1 MFGSHFYHQRIRK
14 AVAVFGSLFNDIY
27 VVRKNSSGSTVSQMK
42 VPLSYAPKRDFLD
55 RIDKMSDG
63 EDAERQIAVKLP
75 RMSFEITSMNYDAT
89 RQLPKMN
96 NCIVPSTSFDGKA
109 RKIYSPVPY
118 NIEFQLN
125 VYAKSQDDALQI
137 VEQILPFFTPQYVV
151 SVNPIAEYDLVEDSP
166 ITFTGISFSDDYEG
180 LLEAR
185 RSIIYTLT
193 FEMKVN
199 LYRDLSSPSSIILR
213 YDIDFFN
220 LEGTELFTT
229 VSDSANVPY
238 KNFGTLSEGSTFT
251 EDEFKVRNV
260 PPNITSFSILTQPT
274 YGTAS
279 VNLGG
284 TLTTVNGVVIA
295 KGSWTY
301 TPDSDYR
308 GLDTFKVAIN
318 YGQDSAYFDVD
329 VNVVVAGI
337 KDAVDDEISVTSG
350 TPLDFYVS
358 GNDTFTGSVFY
369 SIASGG
375 EPENGTITV
384 LNSATGF
391 FRYTPNAGFTGTDTF
406 IYRVTPTV
414 GSSEIGKVTITVSEA
429 SYISDYVS
437 DTVDTYVNQYSTD
450 FEQNYST
457 DFVSFYS
464 SGYNVEYASE
474 TDVSYSSSFITSNNV
489 DFSVD
494 YTVEYVEDTTVNY
507 ITLVDY
513 ITDAIEIY
521 TVDTVSNYTSEYN
534 IAIDYISD
542 YTGEY
547 IVDTTVNYTT
557 TLSYIS
563 EVVETYIG
571 DVSVSYT
578 GTYNLVSETYNS
590 LIPENYSGI
599 NQTSYVTDQNYTA
612 GNINSFTSV
621 YSSEYQNFVAVNETY
636 VSGTTDN
643 YIGNYTTSYASD
655 QIYTAGNVNSYSTN
669 YNTNYQ
675 TSFNTAYES
684 VYTGTTLSNFSTE
697 YDSIFI
703 GTFNTTYIGTSTAAY
718 AIEYLSLYEAA
729 YSSNYDTSL

>member
-55 RIDKMSDG
+55 RIDKMTDG

-151 SVNPIAEYDLVEDSP
+151 SVNPIPEYDLVEDSP

-199 LYRDLSSPSSIILR
+199 LYRDLSSPSAIILR

-260 PPNITSFSILTQPT
+260 PPNITSFSILTPPAF
-274 YGTAS
+274 GTAS

-318 YGQDSAYFDVD
+318 YGQDSSHFDVD
-329 VNVVVAGI
+329 VNVIVAGI
-337 KDAVDDEISVTSG
+337 KDAVDDEIAVINDA
-350 TPLDFYVS
+350 PLDFYVS
-358 GNDTFTGSVFY
+358 GNDTFTGPVFY

-384 LNSATGF
+384 LNANTGF

-414 GSSEIGKVTITVSEA
+414 GSSEIGKVTITVNAA
-429 SYISDYVS
+429 SYTNEYVS
-437 DTVDTYVNQYSTD
+437 DVTETYITGYATD
-450 FEQNYST
+450 FEANYST

-464 SGYNVEYASE
+464 DEYNSTYTTESDE
-474 TDVSYSSSFITSNNV
+474 SYSSNFTTINNV
-489 DFSVD
+489 DFTID
-494 YTVEYVEDTTVNY
+494 YTGEYVVDTTA
-507 ITLVDY
+507 DY
-513 ITDAIEIY
+513 TTSLSYNIDTIEIY
-521 TVDTVSNYTSEYN
+521 TVDTTVNYIGEYST
-534 IAIDYISD
+534 IIDYISD
-542 YTGEY
+542 YTGNY
-547 IVDTTVNYTT
+547 VLDTTVNFTT
-557 TLSYIS
+557 TVSYIS
-563 EVVETYIG
+563 DVVETYTG
-571 DVSVSYT
+571 DTSNNYT
-578 GTYNLVSETYNS
+578 GTYNLANEIYTS
-590 LIPENYSGI
+590 LVQQNYSGNYETTYASDQNYTAGDVLEFTTTYSTEYQSFIVI
-599 NQTSYVTDQNYTA
+599 NETYVSGTTTSYSGNYETTYASDQNYTA
-612 GNINSFTSV
+612 GNIS
-621 YSSEYQNFVAVNETY
+621 
-636 VSGTTDN
+636 
-643 YIGNYTTSYASD
+643 
-655 QIYTAGNVNSYSTN
+655 SYSGE

-675 TSFNTAYES
+675 TAFIALYES
-684 VYTGTTLSNFSTE
+684 IYTGTIITNFNADYSTE
-697 YDSIFI
+697 YNIE
-703 GTFNTTYIGTSTAAY
+703 FNTTYTTTTIDEFINGYASVYDVAY
-718 AIEYLSLYEAA
+718 A
-729 YSSNYDTSL
+729 SNYVS